1 MLNTKID
8 LKIEPTLQEKTMLQ
22 QGNEIIDDSIEEYYN
37 GVSESNSDRVSVT
50 DDNTS
55 DGTSSST
62 TSTKSNSNTDNYDS
76 YSNYDDEYT
85 KYTNGQEAFE
95 FIDKAFYKVDKA
107 FEKGVS
113 GIMNY
118 FNTMNIAIDGLIE
131 YKTKTPNIKDLYN
144 ARTTLVTHMKEGF
157 KFYKI
162 ADKKSPVMLGLDIN
176 LPELFTIVND
186 NSYFVKSTLTVLDNF
201 NNLLDDIL
209 DSKAD
214 SISINIDKNE
224 LQALNKAVTA
234 MNKNL
239 DKVTSNKVLVD
250 RKPIKEL
257 VKNLND
263 LNTLTKNNLHLGS
276 NYRMEDLED
285 IYSMN
290 ETILTKLKAIYDS
303 INKNKGAMDRT
314 TLNMFSDYIS
324 NVAKYITA
332 VAYSNY
338 VYYQLINMN
347 IAVIKVMDITKEDH
361 TVLDTLAYG
370 IKDGYNVIKDIF
382 K

>member
-1 MLNTKID
+1 MLDRKID
-8 LKIEPTLQEKTMLQ
+8 LKIEPVIKQKTMLQ
-22 QGNEIIDDSIEEYYN
+22 EGNEIIDDSIENYYKA
-37 GVSESNSDRVSVT
+37 VSESNDKSISVT
-50 DDNTS
+50 SDTDTGSVSDDTE
-55 DGTSSST
+55 
-62 TSTKSNSNTDNYDS
+62 
-76 YSNYDDEYT
+76 EYT
-85 KYTNGQEAFE
+85 SYNDDYTTYTNGQEAFE

-113 GIMNY
+113 GIMDY
-118 FNTMNIAIDGLIE
+118 FNTMNIAIDGLID
-131 YKTKTPNIKDLYN
+131 YKTKTPNIKDLYV
-144 ARTTLVTHMKEGF
+144 ARTTLVTHMKNGF

-162 ADKKSPVMLGLDIN
+162 ADKKSPVMLGLN
-176 LPELFTIVND
+176 VTLPELYNIVND

-201 NNLLDDIL
+201 NSLLDDIL

-214 SISINIDKNE
+214 SISVNIDKNE
-224 LQALNKAVTA
+224 LHSLNKAVVA

-250 RKPIKEL
+250 RKPVKEL
-257 VKNLND
+257 VKNLNE

-290 ETILTKLKAIYDS
+290 ETILVKLKAIYDS
-303 INKNKGAMDRT
+303 INKNKGAMDRA

-347 IAVIKVMDITKEDH
+347 IAVIKIMDITKEDH
-361 TVLDTLAYG
+361 TVIDTLAYG
-370 IKDGYNVIKDIF
+370 IRDGYNVIKDIF